1 MNVSVKPGDTMTG
14 IAQQQG
20 VGVQALINTNPQIKD
35 PNLIYAGQQVRMPGG
50 GAPPAGGSA
59 PAGQLG
65 GKAPAGGAA
74 PAGGDGFTASPASSS
89 KPPVDLSGQRSNG
102 AALDTARGLIGRG
115 YGDINS
121 GTPVGRDSPVMNC
134 AQFVNAVYPDLPSGA
149 PALTAMSSQG
159 AQPKAGDVIC
169 SNSPP
174 PYGHVGIVS
183 GQGTVIHSTPGVGV
197 HESPLSEFTAYSPID
212 GVIPR

>member
-1 MNVSVKPGDTMTG
+1 MTS

-20 VGVQALINTNPQIKD
+20 VGVQGLINANPQIRD
-35 PNLIYAGQQVRMPGG
+35 PNLIFAGQQLQMP
-50 GAPPAGGSA
+50 
-59 PAGQLG
+59 
-65 GKAPAGGAA
+65 GGAA
-74 PAGGDGFTASPASSS
+74 PAGGDGFTASPASS

-102 AALDTARGLIGRG
+102 ASLDTARSLIGRG

-121 GTPVGRDSPVMNC
+121 GTPVGRDSPVMNG

-149 PALTAMSSQG
+149 PALTDMATPG

-174 PYGHVGIVS
+174 PYGHVGIAT
-183 GQGTVIHSTPGVGV
+183 GQGTVVHSTPGVGV
-197 HESPLSEFTAYSPID
+197 HESPMSEFTAYSPID